1 MRISDW
7 SSDVCSSDLLP
18 LRIQVPLGA
27 ISQQASAFGYAH
39 LAGAYII
46 TNSWGYRLQPPTTSP
61 IVNAIN
67 NAQAAGAVIFF
78 AMATTRGYSEDC
90 FSNDISSLPNV
101 IGVSASN
108 NADTRT
114 PAGYGDCMDVL
125 APTDNFLATAG
136 TLWAVSTDM
145 SGPAGCNSTHPIGDR
160 VSPAFLVPPADS
172 LSYPFCSN
180 GRPVKG
186 CVGKPLDSTG
196 RTPWWPT

>member
-7 SSDVCSSDLLP
+7 SSDVCSSDLT
-18 LRIQVPLGA
+18 QVPGLD
-27 ISQQASAFGYAH
+27 ASAEA
-39 LAGAYII
+39 
-46 TNSWGYRLQPPTTSP
+46 QPPTTSP

-125 APTDNFLATAG
+125 APK
-136 TLWAVSTDM
+136 
-145 SGPAGCNSTHPIGDR
+145 IGR
-160 VSPAFLVPPADS
+160 EHV
-172 LSYPFCSN
+172 
-180 GRPVKG
+180 
-186 CVGKPLDSTG
+186 
-196 RTPWWPT
+196 